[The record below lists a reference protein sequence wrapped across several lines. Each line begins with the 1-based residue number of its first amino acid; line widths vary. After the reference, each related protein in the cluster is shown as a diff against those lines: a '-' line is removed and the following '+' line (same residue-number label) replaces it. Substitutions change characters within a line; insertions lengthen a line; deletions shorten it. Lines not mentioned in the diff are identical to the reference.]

1 MNRIRWW
8 VAVVVAIG
16 LMLPGAQQAAAQNY
30 PSKVVRYIVPDGAG
44 SGGDII
50 GRIVAAGLAEQFAQQ
65 VIVDNRPGA
74 GGRIGAE
81 MVAKA
86 PADGYTLLHM
96 SSALTANVSLYKNLP
111 YDLVNDFTPV
121 TQIALSPAVVV
132 VHPSLPVK
140 SLADLTALAIA
151 RPGAINYASAGTG
164 SRSFVDAGL
173 YAGMA
178 KINMVHVP
186 YKGGGEALTSV
197 LAGESPLMF
206 APVVTALPHIRGNRV
221 RALAVTT
228 ANRLPLLSDLPT
240 IAEAGVKGYA
250 SSNWFGLIV
259 AAKTPKDVVT
269 AVHRAVLATLA
280 RPEVIKRINELGC
293 IPVGNQPD
301 EFGAFIKSDIA
312 LLAEVFKAAGV
323 TAN

>member
-1 MNRIRWW
+1 MNAMRWS
-8 VAVVVAIG
+8 VALSVAIT
-16 LMLPGAQQAAAQNY
+16 LVVQCAQQAAAQNY
-30 PSKVVRYIVPDGAG
+30 PNKVVRYIVPDGAG

-50 GRIVAAGLAEQFAQQ
+50 GRIVAGNLSEMFGQQ
-65 VIVDNRPGA
+65 VIVDDRPGA

-81 MVAKA
+81 IAAKA

-96 SSALTANVSLYKNLP
+96 SSALTANVSLYKNIP
-111 YDLVNDFTPV
+111 YDLVNDFVPV

-140 SLADLTALAIA
+140 SIADLTALAKA
-151 RPGAINYASAGTG
+151 QPGAINYASAGTG

-173 YAGMA
+173 YAGMV
-178 KINMVHVP
+178 KVKMVHVP

-197 LAGESPLMF
+197 ISGETPLMF
-206 APVVTALPHIRGNRV
+206 APVVTALPHIRGGRV

-240 IAEAGVKGYA
+240 IAETGVKGYA
-250 SSNWFGLIV
+250 SSNWFGLMV
-259 AAKTPKDVVT
+259 QAKTPKDIV
-269 AVHRAVLATLA
+269 AALHRAVVATLNK
-280 RPEVIKRINELGC
+280 PEVIKRINELGC
-293 IPVGNQPD
+293 IPVGNQPE

-312 LLAEVFKAAGV
+312 LLANVFKAAGV